1 MRSLRALLSR
11 MAALFN
17 RSARDRELARELE
30 SNLALH
36 TEENLRSGLAP
47 RDARREAL
55 LKLGGATAASQIY
68 RERAGL
74 PALES
79 VLSDIRFAFR
89 SLRKNPGFTCVAI
102 LSLALG
108 IGANAAIFQVL
119 DAVRLRSLPVPNPH
133 QLARI
138 EIRGGNRGFGITSD
152 NFALS
157 YPLFEQVRDNQQE
170 FSSVLAWSQYV
181 FEIREGAQK
190 YRAEGLLASGSFFD
204 TPQLAPA
211 AGRLFAAADDSAGC
225 ASPLVVLSY
234 GEWQRSFGGALSAIG
249 SRYHIGDFAFEIVGV
264 APKDF
269 SGPEV
274 GRRFDFALPLCATQL
289 FAGGP
294 KNSPL
299 LKRDHFWLAVIGR
312 LKPGASFEQA
322 SAQLLAISP
331 GIFGATSPSG
341 YSAAGLDEYRAFR
354 LEAVPAAN
362 GISALREKYDA
373 SLWVLL
379 GMTGLVLLITCANLT
394 NLMLARASSCQ
405 REFSV
410 KLALGASRLRLA
422 RQISCESVLLGAAG
436 AAIGILIA
444 QPVSRLLVASIAA
457 ESSSLQ
463 LDLHADWRILG
474 FASAI
479 ALIACVLSGLLP
491 ALRSS
496 RAHPGDALKSS
507 GRGNTSSRGGFSYQR
522 VLVAA
527 QVCVSF
533 ALVAGALLFVR
544 SFQKMISFDPGFQ
557 EEGILLCQ
565 FDFSCVPH
573 IDRSAMIPFER
584 QLVDDFRAVPG
595 VQAAGFTTHIFLD
608 GSSWSF
614 ATRVGASRASSK
626 FTWIGPGFFDTMRIP
641 VIAGR
646 DISVEDSESSPSVA
660 IVNQAF
666 LRRFFPSGDAIG
678 KTFRHDAEPNYP
690 EAEYQIVGAVAD
702 SKYSSVRAAIPPE
715 VFVPYTQNPSPS
727 PSASIFVRSSASLT
741 SLGRSITQD
750 LTRLHPGLEIEPHI
764 FQEQIRAGFIEER
777 LLAAVSGAFGSLAI
791 LLACLGLYGV
801 VSYMVARRHRE
812 IGIRMALG
820 ASKSTVRWMISRE
833 SLSLVAVG
841 LAIGVPIALAGGRVV
856 ASRLFGI
863 RPADPVTLVA
873 AIALLLSVTAVA
885 AVIPAA
891 RASRQDP
898 NVALRDE

>member
-11 MAALFN
+11 LAALF
-17 RSARDRELARELE
+17 RKSARDSEFARELE

-36 TEENLRSGLAP
+36 TDERLRSGLTS
-47 RDARREAL
+47 REARREAL

-79 VLSDIRFAFR
+79 LLADVRFAFR
-89 SLRKNPGFTCVAI
+89 SLRRNPGVTSVAI

-108 IGANAAIFQVL
+108 IGANSAIFQIL
-119 DAVRLRSLPVPNPH
+119 DAVRLRSLPVPNP
-133 QLARI
+133 QRLARI
-138 EIRGGNRGFGITSD
+138 QIRGGNRGFGITDD
-152 NFALS
+152 NLALS
-157 YPLFEQVRDNQQE
+157 YPLFEQVRDNGQQ
-170 FSSVLAWSQYV
+170 FSRVLAWSQYT
-181 FEIREGAQK
+181 FEIRESAQK

-204 TPQLAPA
+204 TLQLVPA
-211 AGRLFAAADDSAGC
+211 AGRLFNAADDSAGC
-225 ASPLVVLSY
+225 ASPPVVLSY

-249 SRYHIGDFAFEIVGV
+249 GRYHVGDFAFEIIGV
-264 APKDF
+264 APKNF

-274 GRRFDFALPLCATQL
+274 GRRFDFAVPLCVTQL

-299 LKRDHFWLAVIGR
+299 LKRDHFWLAVLGR
-312 LKPGASFEQA
+312 LKAGASFEEA

-331 GIFGATSPSG
+331 GVFDATIPSG
-341 YSAAGLDEYRAFR
+341 YSTAGIDEYRAFR

-379 GMTGLVLLITCANLT
+379 GMTGLVLLITCANLA

-410 KLALGASRLRLA
+410 KLALGASRMRLA
-422 RQISCESVLLGAAG
+422 RQITCESLILGAAG

-444 QPVSRLLVASIAA
+444 QPVSRVLVASIAA

-463 LDLHADWRILG
+463 LDLRADWRVLA

-479 ALIACVLSGLLP
+479 ALVACVLSGMLP
-491 ALRSS
+491 AIRSS
-496 RAHPGDALKSS
+496 HADPGDALKSS
-507 GRGNTSSRGGFSYQR
+507 GRGNTTSRASFSYQR

-544 SFQKMISFDPGFQ
+544 SFQRLVTFNPGFQ

-565 FDFSCVPH
+565 FDFSGVPH
-573 IDRSAMIPFER
+573 IDRSARIPFEA
-584 QLVDDFRAVPG
+584 QLVDNFRAVPG
-595 VQAAGFTTHIFLD
+595 VQAAGLTTHIFLD

-626 FTWIGPGFFDTMRIP
+626 FTWISPGFFHTMRIP
-641 VIAGR
+641 VVAGR
-646 DISVEDSESSPSVA
+646 DFSVEDSESSPNVA

-690 EAEYQIVGAVAD
+690 EAEYQIVGVVAD
-702 SKYSSVRAAIPPE
+702 SKYSSVRQTIPPE
-715 VFVPYTQNPSPS
+715 VFVPYSQNPSPS
-727 PSASIFVRSSASLT
+727 SSAAVFVRSSGPLA
-741 SLGRSITQD
+741 SLGRAIAHN
-750 LTRLHPGLEIEPHI
+750 LTLLHPGLEIETHI
-764 FQEQIRAGFIEER
+764 FQEQIRTGFIEER
-777 LLAAVSGAFGSLAI
+777 LLAAVSGAFGALAI

-801 VSYMVARRHRE
+801 VTYMVARRQRE
-812 IGIRMALG
+812 IGIRIALG

-841 LAIGVPIALAGGRVV
+841 LAIGVPLALAGGRIV

-863 RPADPVTLVA
+863 RPADPVTLFA
-873 AIALLLSVTAVA
+873 AVALLVSVTAVA
-885 AVIPAA
+885 AIIPAA

-898 NVALRDE
+898 NGSLHHE